1 MISHSK
7 PACARMIL
15 LDQFS
20 ELLPGIVGK
29 RTPNGPSEGIC
40 WRARCQT

>member
-1 MISHSK
+1 
-7 PACARMIL
+7 MIL

-29 RTPNGPSEGIC
+29 RTPNGPSEVIC
-40 WRARCQT
+40 CQT